1 MSNHNFYEDYEITD
15 EDNPEWTEVDFSKA
29 KRLSELPESLQTKLR
44 GLGRPKAEVTKE
56 RITIRLSPNVVEA
69 FRATG
74 SGWQT
79 RMDAALNDW
88 LKKHDPQTIG

>member
-1 MSNHNFYEDYEITD
+1 MNKHNLYNDID

-29 KRLSELPESLQTKLR
+29 KRLSDLSEPLQTKLR
-44 GLGRPKAEVTKE
+44 SLGRSKSERAKE
-56 RITIRLSPNVVEA
+56 RISIHLSPNVVDA

-79 RMDAALNDW
+79 RIDAALNDW
-88 LKKHDPQTIG
+88 LKKHDPQTVG